1 MVIAMAK
8 TVTTTPKGLL
18 TVLSAFLIW
27 GCFPL
32 YFKELIEYDAIEII
46 VHRVVWTFVI
56 LLGIT
61 IITRRFR
68 WIDQIKKQ
76 PKWLFLT
83 FLASVLIAT
92 NWLVYVWAVTHDQ
105 VLEASLG
112 YFIHPL
118 VGVLFSMLIF
128 KEKLRLMQKLAV
140 LLAAAAA
147 VGIQIVWMGGLPWV
161 SMLLPLSWGL
171 YGVIQRQTPFDAL
184 DGLFLETALLVPI
197 SLIWLQFSHVASSS
211 MAFWVSSEIW
221 LLMLAGPV
229 TLVPLLL
236 YNISTKL
243 VQFNT
248 LSFLNYLTP
257 SLIFLLAIFYYHEPF
272 DAKRLLV
279 FVLIWVGLLMFSA
292 DMFKHK
298 KGA

>member
-1 MVIAMAK
+1 MVIDMAK

-18 TVLSAFLIW
+18 TALSAFLIW

-32 YFKELIEYDAIEII
+32 YFKTLIEYDAIEII

-68 WIDQIKKQ
+68 WIDQIKNQ

-140 LLAAAAA
+140 LLAVAA

-184 DGLFLETALLVPI
+184 DGLFLETALLVPVL
-197 SLIWLQFSHVASSS
+197 LIWLQFSHVASSS

-272 DAKRLLV
+272 DTKRLLV
-279 FVLIWVGLLMFSA
+279 FVLIWVGLLMFSV

>member
-8 TVTTTPKGLL
+8 TVATTPKGLL

-140 LLAAAAA
+140 LLAAA

-161 SMLLPLSWGL
+161 SMLLPLSWGF

>member
-1 MVIAMAK
+1 MVIDMAK

-18 TVLSAFLIW
+18 TALSAFLIW

-32 YFKELIEYDAIEII
+32 YFKTLIEYDAIEII

-68 WIDQIKKQ
+68 WIDQIKNQ

-140 LLAAAAA
+140 LLAAAA

-257 SLIFLLAIFYYHEPF
+257 SLIFLFAIFYYHEPF

-292 DMFKHK
+292 DMLKHK

>member
-1 MVIAMAK
+1 MAK

-18 TVLSAFLIW
+18 TALSAFLIW

-32 YFKELIEYDAIEII
+32 YFKTLIEYDAIEII

-68 WIDQIKKQ
+68 WIDQIKNQ

-140 LLAAAAA
+140 LLAVAA

-243 VQFNT
+243 VQFNN

-257 SLIFLLAIFYYHEPF
+257 SLIFLFAIFYYHEPF

-292 DMFKHK
+292 DMLKHK

>member
-1 MVIAMAK
+1 MVIDMAK

-18 TVLSAFLIW
+18 TALSAFLIW

-32 YFKELIEYDAIEII
+32 YFKTLIEYDAIEII
-46 VHRVVWTFVI
+46 IHRVVWTFVV
-56 LLGIT
+56 LLGI
-61 IITRRFR
+61 IIIARRFR

-140 LLAAAAA
+140 LLAATA

-184 DGLFLETALLVPI
+184 DGLFLETALLVPV

-221 LLMLAGPV
+221 LLMLTGPV

-272 DAKRLLV
+272 DTKRLLV
-279 FVLIWVGLLMFSA
+279 FVLIWVGLLMFSV

>member
-46 VHRVVWTFVI
+46 VHRVVWTFVV

-83 FLASVLIAT
+83 FLASILIAT

-140 LLAAAAA
+140 LLAAAA

>member
-1 MVIAMAK
+1 MVIDMAK

-18 TVLSAFLIW
+18 TALSAFLIW

-46 VHRVVWTFVI
+46 IHRVVWTFVV
-56 LLGIT
+56 LLGI
-61 IITRRFR
+61 IIIARRFR

-140 LLAAAAA
+140 LLAATA

-184 DGLFLETALLVPI
+184 DGLFLETALLVPV

-272 DAKRLLV
+272 DTKRLLV
-279 FVLIWVGLLMFSA
+279 FVLIWVGLLMFSV

>member
-1 MVIAMAK
+1 MAK

-140 LLAAAAA
+140 LLAAAA

-171 YGVIQRQTPFDAL
+171 YGIIQRQTPFDAL

>member
-46 VHRVVWTFVI
+46 VHRVVWTFVV

-140 LLAAAAA
+140 LLAAAA

-272 DAKRLLV
+272 DTKRLLV

>member
-1 MVIAMAK
+1 M
-8 TVTTTPKGLL
+8 
-18 TVLSAFLIW
+18 IW

-140 LLAAAAA
+140 LLAAAA

>member
-140 LLAAAAA
+140 LLAAAA

-229 TLVPLLL
+229 SLVRICL
-236 YNISTKL
+236 NIKK
-243 VQFNT
+243 
-248 LSFLNYLTP
+248 
-257 SLIFLLAIFYYHEPF
+257 E
-272 DAKRLLV
+272 
-279 FVLIWVGLLMFSA
+279 
-292 DMFKHK
+292 HK
-298 KGA
+298 

>member
-1 MVIAMAK
+1 MAK

-140 LLAAAAA
+140 LLAAAA

>member
-1 MVIAMAK
+1 MAK
-8 TVTTTPKGLL
+8 TVATTPKGLL

-140 LLAAAAA
+140 LLAVAA

-279 FVLIWVGLLMFSA
+279 FVLIWIGLLMFSA

>member
-140 LLAAAAA
+140 LLAAAA

-161 SMLLPLSWGL
+161 SMSLPLSWGL